1 MRQTSQLRY
10 GLLWGLDVCRQVRE
24 SRLWLAD
31 QQEGDI
37 SLEGKP
43 KSEWEG
49 WLDRMQRKVEEQ
61 KELQEASEEAS
72 QTANEEPEV
81 AGGSESAYNMV

>member
-1 MRQTSQLRY
+1 MKEWRA
-10 GLLWGLDVCRQVRE
+10 
-24 SRLWLAD
+24 WLAD

-49 WLDRMQRKVEEQ
+49 WLDRMQRLVQEQ